1 VGIGVTFFVQLLVNN
16 IITVIIDY
24 KITKCLKFYTM
35 SANGFGNIFRLTSF
49 GESHGAAIGGIIEG
63 LPAGY
68 EVNIE
73 DIQQELDK
81 RKPGN
86 SKYVSSRNE
95 EDKVEILSGVFE
107 GRSLGTPLGF
117 LVRNKDSKPKDY
129 NHLKNVYR
137 PSHAD
142 LSWQL
147 KYDLRD
153 YRGGGRS
160 SARETVSR
168 VVAGAIANLIL
179 KKQNIGIYSYVHS
192 IGSVETKLDYSEL
205 DLELIDDSI
214 LFCPDKSAEAEMM
227 ELIDQ
232 TKSEG
237 DSLGGEIIC
246 VIKNCPVGL
255 GEPVF
260 DKIEAEL
267 AKAMLSINAVKGF
280 EIGSG
285 FNSTKMKGSEHND
298 KFVSRNGRFE
308 TETNFSGGVQGGI
321 TNGMDIYFKVAFK
334 PVATIMKDQLTVD
347 NEGNEIVIEGKGRHD
362 VTVVP
367 RAVAIVKAMAAM
379 VIADMILR
387 NKNAKI

>member
-1 VGIGVTFFVQLLVNN
+1 
-16 IITVIIDY
+16 
-24 KITKCLKFYTM
+24 M

-49 GESHGAAIGGIIEG
+49 GESHGTAIGGIIEG

-81 RKPGN
+81 RKPGK

-107 GRSLGTPLGF
+107 GKSLGTPIGF
-117 LVRNKDSKPKDY
+117 LVRNKDSKPEDY
-129 NHLKNVYR
+129 DHLKNVYR

-142 LSWQL
+142 FTWQL
-147 KYDLRD
+147 KYDHRD

-179 KKQNIGIYSYVHS
+179 RKHNISIYSYVHS
-192 IGSVETKLDYSEL
+192 IGIVEAKLNYSEL
-205 DLELIDDSI
+205 DLELIDDSL
-214 LFCPDKSAEAEMM
+214 LFCPDKSAESEMM
-227 ELIDQ
+227 ELIEK

-246 VIKNCPVGL
+246 VIKNCPAGL

-260 DKIEAEL
+260 DKIEADL

-298 KFVSRNGRFE
+298 KFVNRNGRFE

-347 NEGNEIVIEGKGRHD
+347 NDGKEMVVAGKGRHD

-367 RAVAIVKAMAAM
+367 RAVSIVKAMSAM

>member
-1 VGIGVTFFVQLLVNN
+1 
-16 IITVIIDY
+16 
-24 KITKCLKFYTM
+24 M
-35 SANGFGNIFRLTSF
+35 SANSFGNIFKLTSF
-49 GESHGAAIGGIIEG
+49 GESHGVAIGGIVQG

-68 EVNIE
+68 EINID
-73 DIQQELDK
+73 DIQNELDK

-86 SKYVSSRNE
+86 SRFVSSRKE

-107 GRSLGTPLGF
+107 GKSLGTPIGF
-117 LVRNKDSKPKDY
+117 LVRNKDSKPEDY
-129 NHLKNVYR
+129 DHLKNIYR

-142 LSWQL
+142 LTWQV
-147 KYDLRD
+147 KYNHRD

-168 VVAGAIANLIL
+168 VVAGAIANQIL
-179 KKQNIGIYSYVHS
+179 KKENIIVYSYVHS
-192 IGSVETKLDYSEL
+192 IGNVETKLNYAEL
-205 DLELIDDSI
+205 DLETTDNSI
-214 LFCPDKSAEAEMM
+214 LFCPDKSAEAKMID
-227 ELIDQ
+227 LIER

-237 DSLGGEIIC
+237 DSLGGEIVC
-246 VIKNCPVGL
+246 VIKNCPAGL

-260 DKIEAEL
+260 DKIEADM

-285 FNSTKMKGSEHND
+285 FSSTKMKGSEHND
-298 KFVSRNGRFE
+298 KFVNSNGKLE

-334 PVATIMKDQLTVD
+334 PVATIMKDQLTID
-347 NEGNEIVIEGKGRHD
+347 NEGNEVVVAGKGRHD

-367 RAVAIVKAMAAM
+367 RAVSIVKAMATM

>member
-1 VGIGVTFFVQLLVNN
+1 
-16 IITVIIDY
+16 
-24 KITKCLKFYTM
+24 M
-35 SANGFGNIFRLTSF
+35 SANSFGNIFRLTSF
-49 GESHGAAIGGIIEG
+49 GESHGNAIGGIIEG

-68 EVNIE
+68 KIDIE
-73 DIQQELDK
+73 DIQTELDK
-81 RKPGN
+81 RRPGN
-86 SKYVSSRNE
+86 SKYVSSRRE

-107 GRSLGTPLGF
+107 GKSLGTPIGF
-117 LVRNKDSKPKDY
+117 LVRNKDSKSEDY
-129 NHLKNVYR
+129 DHLKNVYR

-142 LSWQL
+142 LTWQL
-147 KYDLRD
+147 KYHHRD

-160 SARETVSR
+160 SASETVPR
-168 VVAGAIANLIL
+168 AVEEAKTKLIL
-179 KKQNIGIYSYVHS
+179 EKKNISIYSYVHS
-192 IGSVETKLDYSEL
+192 IGSVETKLNYSEL
-205 DLELIDDSI
+205 DLETTDSSI

-227 ELIDQ
+227 ELIER

-246 VIKNCPVGL
+246 VIKNCPAGL

-260 DKIEAEL
+260 DKIEADL

-285 FNSTKMKGSEHND
+285 FNSTKMKGSKHND
-298 KFVSRNGRFE
+298 RFVNRNGKVE

-334 PVATIMKDQLTVD
+334 PVATIMKDQLTID
-347 NEGNEIVIEGKGRHD
+347 NEGNEIVVAGKGRHD

-367 RAVAIVKAMAAM
+367 RAVSIVKAMAAM